1 MLEVVEL
8 LEPVELLKCMIA
20 EVFPELLDAFGCDTA
35 AEVLCIGVSCDALA
49 PGSEGLPKMPLSSRC
64 SSGQWPSVAKHRKAG
79 ADDFMED
86 SSDLPIAKIVATP
99 PKFQSVQPLS
109 R

>member
-8 LEPVELLKCMIA
+8 LEPAELLKCMIA
-20 EVFPELLDAFGCDTA
+20 EVFPELLDAFGCDTG

-49 PGSEGLPKMPLSSRC
+49 SGSEGLPKMPLSSRC

-79 ADDFMED
+79 ADDFMAGGFFGCAHCQSLPPLQSFKA
-86 SSDLPIAKIVATP
+86 SS
-99 PKFQSVQPLS
+99 